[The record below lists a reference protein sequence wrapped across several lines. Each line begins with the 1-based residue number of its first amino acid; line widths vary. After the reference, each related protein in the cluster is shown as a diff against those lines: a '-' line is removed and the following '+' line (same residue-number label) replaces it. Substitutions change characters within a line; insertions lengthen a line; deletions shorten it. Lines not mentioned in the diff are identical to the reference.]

1 MVAVGFQHL
10 VEHCQHSLYGDGTDI
25 HIIGSV
31 NLEENFNWHLDQW
44 HVKNFTIILA
54 LRRSFPSTIL
64 NKCLPSAIS
73 SVTE

>member
-1 MVAVGFQHL
+1 MVLTTFMGAVGFQHL
-10 VEHCQHSLYGDGTDI
+10 VELCKHSVYGDGTDI

-54 LRRSFPSTIL
+54 P
-64 NKCLPSAIS
+64 
-73 SVTE
+73 